1 MADFQNILC
10 NIFVKPFESL
20 HFTHMVIVWFIIHC
34 DSAEKQN
41 LKNIYDC
48 PKMYQ
53 PHCISHYIYIYM
65 LNKYRANVIK

>member
-10 NIFVKPFESL
+10 NIFVNPFESL
-20 HFTHMVIVWFIIHC
+20 RFTHMVIVWFIIHC
-34 DSAEKQN
+34 DGAEKQN

-53 PHCISHYIYIYM
+53 AHRIYLILYIYV
-65 LNKYRANVIK
+65 K